1 MGKKKKTQYRKQN
14 TPSALM
20 GVKQSFIRRNSSCLI
35 LLQYKD
41 VAWQQ
46 KHQQNQKSPPSIIA
60 VANAHLYWNPGF
72 EYVKLA
78 QSKYLL
84 EEMHDFVTSSFVSG
98 DEIPVIICGDMN
110 SKPSSMVH
118 QFFTNQMGVDA
129 RMIAPWNTYSTE
141 CDDDQYDQINAKQ
154 SILTK
159 NIAYEIE
166 GLNIHDMRVSNDI
179 IAHNNDKKD
188 NDIPQIRSH

>member
-1 MGKKKKTQYRKQN
+1 MYRAN
-14 TPSALM
+14 IHNVRALPSNL
-20 GVKQSFIRRNSSCLI
+20 NELI
-35 LLQYKD
+35 L
-41 VAWQQ
+41 A
-46 KHQQNQKSPPSIIA
+46 
-60 VANAHLYWNPGF
+60 
-72 EYVKLA
+72 
-78 QSKYLL
+78 
-84 EEMHDFVTSSFVSG
+84 
-98 DEIPVIICGDMN
+98 
-110 SKPSSMVH
+110 H

-166 GLNIHDMRVSNDI
+166 GLNIHDMTVSNDI

-188 NDIPQIRSH
+188 NDIPQIRYLLDFSLNKFTR